1 MTFRLKCR
9 VTGKLAWVTLLA
21 SLAMGPVG
29 CEQGSRATS
38 APSTA
43 KSVESSQPP
52 QTSSGD
58 GTAAPQSPPATRVE
72 PPRPPAPP
80 KRPKDSWVVFRT
92 AFDDA
97 ADAAIESKWTGA
109 NRIEV
114 LTHNVSRVTLD
125 LTKLPDGA
133 PQKGP
138 WNLQIDEQGIQ
149 ITGARGKV
157 LDLIRSKG
165 GVWKVDKK

>member
-1 MTFRLKCR
+1 MTSNGNRR
-9 VTGKLAWVTLLA
+9 VSGLLTCGMLLTSLVT
-21 SLAMGPVG
+21 GPVG

-43 KSVESSQPP
+43 KSVEPSPAPQPA
-52 QTSSGD
+52 SGD
-58 GTAAPQSPPATRVE
+58 GAAVPQTPPAARVE
-72 PPRPPAPP
+72 PPKPPAPP

-97 ADAAIESKWTGA
+97 ADAAIEAKWTGA

-114 LTHNVSRVTLD
+114 LTYNVSRVTLD
-125 LTKLPDGA
+125 LTKLPEGA

-157 LDLIRSKG
+157 LDLVRSEG

>member
-1 MTFRLKCR
+1 MTSNGDHR
-9 VTGKLAWVTLLA
+9 VEGILASAILLA

-43 KSVESSQPP
+43 KSAEPTPPP
-52 QTSSGD
+52 QAGSGD
-58 GTAAPQSPPATRVE
+58 GNAVPQTPPAARVE
-72 PPRPPAPP
+72 PPKPPAPP

-125 LTKLPDGA
+125 LTKLPEGA

-157 LDLIRSKG
+157 LDLVRSKG
-165 GVWKVDKK
+165 GVWTVDKK

>member
-1 MTFRLKCR
+1 MTSNGNRR
-9 VTGKLAWVTLLA
+9 VSGLLTCGMLLTSLVT
-21 SLAMGPVG
+21 GPVG

-38 APSTA
+38 APSTV
-43 KSVESSQPP
+43 KSVEPSPPP
-52 QTSSGD
+52 QPASGD
-58 GTAAPQSPPATRVE
+58 GAAVPQTPPAARVE
-72 PPRPPAPP
+72 PPKPPAPP

-97 ADAAIESKWTGA
+97 ADAAIEAKWTGA

-125 LTKLPDGA
+125 LTKLPEGA
-133 PQKGP
+133 PQTGP

-157 LDLIRSKG
+157 LDLVRSKG

>member
-1 MTFRLKCR
+1 MTSMGNHR
-9 VTGKLAWVTLLA
+9 VEGILAWGILLA
-21 SLAMGPVG
+21 PLAMGPVG

-43 KSVESSQPP
+43 KTTEPTPPP
-52 QTSSGD
+52 QHASDD
-58 GTAAPQSPPATRVE
+58 GIAAPQTPPAARVE
-72 PPRPPAPP
+72 PPKPPAPP

-125 LTKLPDGA
+125 LTKLPEGA

-157 LDLIRSKG
+157 LDLVRSKG
-165 GVWKVDKK
+165 GVWTVDKK

>member
-1 MTFRLKCR
+1 M
-9 VTGKLAWVTLLA
+9 
-21 SLAMGPVG
+21 
-29 CEQGSRATS
+29 
-38 APSTA
+38 
-43 KSVESSQPP
+43 P
-52 QTSSGD
+52 QT
-58 GTAAPQSPPATRVE
+58 PPAARVE
-72 PPRPPAPP
+72 PPKPPAPP

-97 ADAAIESKWTGA
+97 ADAAIEAKWTGA

-125 LTKLPDGA
+125 LTKLPEGA

-138 WNLQIDEQGIQ
+138 WNLQIDKQGIQ

-157 LDLIRSKG
+157 LDLVRSKG